1 VGLGGVRFSGTLTYD
16 SWEELTSAE
25 NSIQMSNIGLVVDG
39 IFVQFFINGN
49 QVAFLKA
56 FGAGAGILVGIS
68 GSLTW
73 TQNS

>member
-1 VGLGGVRFSGTLTYD
+1 
-16 SWEELTSAE
+16 
-25 NSIQMSNIGLVVDG
+25 MSNIGLVVDG